1 MEIKTQIEAIAWAK
15 EAEKKRLANPTK
27 CNKPEH
33 RGICYD

>member
-1 MEIKTQIEAIAWAK
+1 MKTQQEAIEWAK
-15 EAEKKRLANPTK
+15 AKEKERLKNPTK